1 MREEPFG
8 PLALI
13 NPVASL
19 DEAIEKANALPYG
32 LAAYAFTRSAL
43 NADRLAEGVES
54 SNLSIN
60 NLVASIAETPFGGV
74 KESGYGREGGT
85 GACLRN
91 RPNRSVS
98 RRLKTT
104 RSMLEKTKRPGD
116 LRLSTFSWCWS
127 TRTASYLKINPLGR
141 VPVLLLDSGEPL
153 AENTAILPY
162 LGKRFD
168 LWPIDTIAE
177 AKALSLIGFFAAS
190 VHPAHA
196 HISRPERYASDTAA
210 FPTLKET
217 GQLFT
222 ASDLSQN
229 YGGWSIRYKGR

>member
-1 MREEPFG
+1 
-8 PLALI
+8 
-13 NPVASL
+13 
-19 DEAIEKANALPYG
+19 
-32 LAAYAFTRSAL
+32 
-43 NADRLAEGVES
+43 
-54 SNLSIN
+54 
-60 NLVASIAETPFGGV
+60 
-74 KESGYGREGGT
+74 
-85 GACLRN
+85 
-91 RPNRSVS
+91 
-98 RRLKTT
+98 
-104 RSMLEKTKRPGD
+104 MLEKTKRPGD
-116 LRLSTFSWCWS
+116 LRQSTFSWCWS

-217 GQLFT
+217 GLKTFH
-222 ASDLSQN
+222 
-229 YGGWSIRYKGR
+229 GF

>member
-1 MREEPFG
+1 MLG
-8 PLALI
+8 
-13 NPVASL
+13 AS
-19 DEAIEKANALPYG
+19 
-32 LAAYAFTRSAL
+32 AYMPA
-43 NADRLAEGVES
+43 
-54 SNLSIN
+54 
-60 NLVASIAETPFGGV
+60 
-74 KESGYGREGGT
+74 
-85 GACLRN
+85 
-91 RPNRSVS
+91 
-98 RRLKTT
+98 KTT

-217 GQLFT
+217 GLKTFH
-222 ASDLSQN
+222 
-229 YGGWSIRYKGR
+229 GF